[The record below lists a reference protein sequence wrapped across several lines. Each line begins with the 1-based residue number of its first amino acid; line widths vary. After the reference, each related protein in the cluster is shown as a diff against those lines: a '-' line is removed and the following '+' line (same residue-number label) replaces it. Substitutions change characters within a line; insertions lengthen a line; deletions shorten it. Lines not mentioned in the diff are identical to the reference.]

1 MMGRELAHL
10 KCSEESSISMFAS
23 FRLQS
28 LRVSSGLLC
37 PVMSAR
43 YFMNLSSSGRSF
55 QPKISRMGKA
65 SSDEC

>member
-28 LRVSSGLLC
+28 LRGNSGLWF

-55 QPKISRMGKA
+55 QPKVSRMRKA
-65 SSDEC
+65 FSDEC